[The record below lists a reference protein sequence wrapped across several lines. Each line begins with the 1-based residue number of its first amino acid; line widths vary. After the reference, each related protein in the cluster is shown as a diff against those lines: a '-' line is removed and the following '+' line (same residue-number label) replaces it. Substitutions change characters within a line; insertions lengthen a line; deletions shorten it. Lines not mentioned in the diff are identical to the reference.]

1 MMKLVPPKPRNRK
14 FRGRR
19 RHPRRKRHTR
29 RRRHPRRRRLR
40 RLQLTYLLPLLVVL
54 GD

>member
-19 RHPRRKRHTR
+19 RHPRRKRH
-29 RRRHPRRRRLR
+29 PRRRRLR
-40 RLQLTYLLPLLVVL
+40 RLQLTHLLPLLVAL

>member
-19 RHPRRKRHTR
+19 RHPRRKRH
-29 RRRHPRRRRLR
+29 PRRRRL
-40 RLQLTYLLPLLVVL
+40 QLTHLLLLLVAL

>member
-19 RHPRRKRHTR
+19 RHPRRKRH
-29 RRRHPRRRRLR
+29 PRRRRLR
-40 RLQLTYLLPLLVVL
+40 RLQLTHLLLLLVAL